1 MNMRNNRRGFTL
13 TELTIVLAVLA
24 IVLTL
29 LVSFTAMVNNS
40 RQISGARLE
49 ALQDIRVAES
59 IIENFIE
66 GNKITTTF
74 KDEEGKTI
82 PVENVLEAGEKKLV
96 FNKEK
101 KTLAVSGGANLT
113 LERVESITFDYNGDS
128 TEGIFYC
135 TINYNV
141 GNHDYYYTFCV
152 YSYAGNGGN

>member
-29 LVSFTAMVNNS
+29 VVSFTTMVNSS

-96 FNKEK
+96 FNAEN

-113 LERVESITFDYNGDS
+113 LERVESITFDYNGGG

-135 TINYNV
+135 TIKYNV

-152 YSYAGNGGN
+152 YS

>member
-29 LVSFTAMVNNS
+29 LVSFTAMTNNS
-40 RQISGARLE
+40 RRISEARLE

-66 GNKITTTF
+66 TNEGLSAK
-74 KDEEGKTI
+74 KDGLYKENEKVLYFAEE
-82 PVENVLEAGEKKLV
+82 KLV
-96 FNKEK
+96 VN
-101 KTLAVSGGANLT
+101 GGANLT
-113 LERVESITFDYNGDS
+113 LERVESITFDYNGGD

>member
-29 LVSFTAMVNNS
+29 LVSFTAMTNNS
-40 RQISGARLE
+40 RRISEARLE

-66 GNKITTTF
+66 GKSSITINAEKNTLTDNENNTLTF
-74 KDEEGKTI
+74 NTES
-82 PVENVLEAGEKKLV
+82 
-96 FNKEK
+96 

-113 LERVESITFDYNGDS
+113 LERVKSITFDYNGGG

-152 YSYAGNGGN
+152 YSYAGVTIEEGTNEQG

>member
-29 LVSFTAMVNNS
+29 LVSFTTMVSSS

-82 PVENVLEAGEKKLV
+82 PVENVLKSGDNSLTFDKAS
-96 FNKEK
+96 

-113 LERVESITFDYNGDS
+113 LERVESITFDYYGEG

-135 TINYNV
+135 TINYTV
-141 GNHDYYYTFCV
+141 GNHNYDYTFCV
-152 YSYAGNGGN
+152 YSYAGNGGG